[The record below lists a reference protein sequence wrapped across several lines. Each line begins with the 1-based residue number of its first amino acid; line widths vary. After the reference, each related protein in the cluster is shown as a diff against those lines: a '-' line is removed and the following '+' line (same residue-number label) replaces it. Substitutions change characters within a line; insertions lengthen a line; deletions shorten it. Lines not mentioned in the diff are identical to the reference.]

1 MRIVRIEAW
10 PLEMPL
16 EEPYTIAYQTI
27 ASASNVFVRIVTD
40 GKLTGSGCAAPDPEI
55 TGETPES
62 VLQAIETAGPGLQGE
77 DPLRHT
83 LLTEKLRSAIRN
95 DRSARA
101 ALDMALYDLLGKAC
115 GVPVW
120 KLLGGF
126 RDSIRTSVTIGI
138 LPAQETVRR
147 ARDWVGRGFS
157 SLKLKGGRDVE
168 DDISRLH
175 QVRKAVGKQIEIRFD
190 ANQGYSVEEAVR
202 FVDGVHQA
210 GVELLEQPTPS
221 AHPEMLGLV
230 ASQVAMPVMADESL
244 ISLRDTFR
252 LARSDQADMVN
263 IKLMKVAGISQ
274 ALAVDSV
281 AQAAGMKSMVGCMDE
296 AALGIAAGLHF
307 ALARPNVAYADLDG
321 HLGLKGDPSAAAVI
335 LRDGVLYPAE
345 GAGLGFA
352 A

>member
-10 PLEMPL
+10 PVEMPL

-27 ASASNVFVRIVTD
+27 ASATNVFVRMVTD
-40 GKLTGSGCAAPDPEI
+40 GKLTGSGCAAPDKEI

-62 VLQAIETAGPGLQGE
+62 VLKAIEAAGPGLQGE
-77 DPLRHT
+77 DPLRHA
-83 LLTEKLRSAIRN
+83 LLAEKLRTAIRN

-101 ALDMALYDLLGKAC
+101 ALDMAIYDLVGQAC

-147 ARDWVGRGFS
+147 ARDWVQRGFS

-168 DDISRLH
+168 DDISRLWE
-175 QVRKAVGKQIEIRFD
+175 VRKAVGKQIEIRFD

-202 FVDGVHQA
+202 FAAGVHQA

-221 AHPEMLGLV
+221 DRPEMLGLV
-230 ASQVAMPVMADESL
+230 ADQVAIPVMADESL
-244 ISLRDTFR
+244 ISLGDAFR
-252 LARSDQADMVN
+252 LARRDQVDMVN
-263 IKLMKVAGISQ
+263 IKLMKVAGISE

-321 HLGLKGDPSAAAVI
+321 HLGLKGDPSAGAVI

-352 A
+352 I